1 MSSVFEAQPTD
12 LARPRKLR
20 GPRAP
25 HLPVFDS
32 CDKVSDAG
40 TALGPLLTHPLTFT
54 TSPWT
59 KVMYQACSYLEG
71 QLRPLQTTLF
81 TVSNLPV
88 WGHLP
93 PPFPQGSWTPPSSV
107 LGPLPRLSLSTFT
120 APPTTV
126 IPFPGWRGS

>member
-20 GPRAP
+20 GSRGP

-32 CDKVSDAG
+32 CEKVSNAG
-40 TALGPLLTHPLTFT
+40 TALGPLLSHPLTFT

-59 KVMYQACSYLEG
+59 KVMYQACSHLEG
-71 QLRPLQTTLF
+71 QLRPLHTTSF
-81 TVSNLPV
+81 TVSDLPV

-93 PPFPQGSWTPPSSV
+93 PPFPQGSWTPTLISAEASSPPV
-107 LGPLPRLSLSTFT
+107 TFYLHHS
-120 APPTTV
+120 PTTV